1 MASPSPSPLL
11 SCSVG
16 HMFSYSSASL
26 SANGTS
32 TKCSLF
38 AVLEARLNDLEA
50 RIRTLQTKLVA
61 SLASQTQLAGVGRR
75 RAVPLSPPAAP
86 KHQGNQER

>member
-38 AVLEARLNDLEA
+38 AVLEGKFSHLEA
-50 RIRTLQTKLVA
+50 MISTVQTKTVA
-61 SLASQTQLAGVGRR
+61 SLNNQSLLAGVD
-75 RAVPLSPPAAP
+75 
-86 KHQGNQER
+86 